1 MKKYIKA
8 KYLIDGTGGPVRE
21 NPVIVVEDGMIT
33 KVDTAENI
41 PIPDHAEVLDM
52 GEGTLMPGMIDSH
65 SHAGQDY
72 NREETIR
79 DQHLMPEG
87 LRVLRG
93 YNSLKRDLMSGVTTV
108 RLLGDGQGCID
119 KILRDAIN
127 AGEIVGP
134 RLLVACQAIRPR
146 HGTAPEISACADGVD
161 EVRRRVREAIFLGA
175 DVIKIFVSNISNG
188 DTFLDYLRGDL
199 TKVPAYTKEE
209 IAVAVEEAHR
219 VGIKVAAHCIGGP
232 AVRWSLEVGVDSLEH
247 VNLID
252 EDDIPYFLEYGGYIS
267 DPNLILFFDPVLG
280 YESPLNK
287 THKLED
293 LPRWWQQK
301 VKMTK
306 EQTKRVMSKALQAGV
321 KFALGTDP
329 NHGLLHLECK
339 YFVEEIGATP
349 MQAILAVTR
358 DSAELMGLADQIG
371 TIEEGK
377 LADIIALRANPLDD
391 INNLRD
397 VIMVM
402 KEGQLVK
409 ESSF

>member
-1 MKKYIKA
+1 M
-8 KYLIDGTGGPVRE
+8 
-21 NPVIVVEDGMIT
+21 
-33 KVDTAENI
+33 
-41 PIPDHAEVLDM
+41 
-52 GEGTLMPGMIDSH
+52 
-65 SHAGQDY
+65 
-72 NREETIR
+72 
-79 DQHLMPEG
+79 
-87 LRVLRG
+87 
-93 YNSLKRDLMSGVTTV
+93 
-108 RLLGDGQGCID
+108 
-119 KILRDAIN
+119 
-127 AGEIVGP
+127 
-134 RLLVACQAIRPR
+134 
-146 HGTAPEISACADGVD
+146 
-161 EVRRRVREAIFLGA
+161 
-175 DVIKIFVSNISNG
+175 
-188 DTFLDYLRGDL
+188 
-199 TKVPAYTKEE
+199 
-209 IAVAVEEAHR
+209 
-219 VGIKVAAHCIGGP
+219 
-232 AVRWSLEVGVDSLEH
+232 EH

-358 DSAELMGLADQIG
+358 DSAELMGLVDQIG